1 MSYLILVKYALF
13 WYRSA
18 SYTWD
23 RGASYTS
30 PQTQSKVT
38 GIKAD
43 MLRYGDI
50 VGHQS
55 LRPTC
60 CQPTRYGDFAGCQ
73 SLRLTYC
80 QPTRYGDFAG
90 YQSSGRHVVSQQG
103 MGTSQ
108 VVSRSS

>member
-60 CQPTRYGDFAGCQ
+60 CQPTRYGDFAG
-73 SLRLTYC
+73 
-80 QPTRYGDFAG
+80 